1 MDIWQMD
8 KTIRPHTNYTYRS
21 SSAIETHALK
31 LPTHS
36 FCTDVNVRGVWTSAV
51 IESAA
56 HWGFFMHYVF
66 QHSGILFCNFMSSAI
81 FVAELL

>member
-1 MDIWQMD
+1 M
-8 KTIRPHTNYTYRS
+8 
-21 SSAIETHALK
+21 ETHALK

-36 FCTDVNVRGVWTSAV
+36 FCADVNVWEVWTSAV
-51 IESAA
+51 IESAE

-66 QHSGILFCNFMSSAI
+66 PHSGILFCNFMSSAI